1 MPAPD
6 HLIPLL
12 TALGDGGTVATADAV
27 VAAAGGLPGQVTA
40 PALDVVL
47 AALGDGG
54 TRDVA
59 GRVVSLYEFAAP
71 VSAVMA
77 HTAALTRG
85 FTAAGPGEAVI
96 TVSGPVVNETVE
108 PVTPDLA
115 EAIAA
120 TDPDAPEADASGG
133 EDSDEDEWE
142 ASGLDEFAVP
152 AETPAPE
159 PVVNEPV
166 GDHVPAATVRAW
178 AKASGVK
185 VPARG
190 AIPQDVRDAYNAAQ
204 GAWRP
209 GQTTSAIASE
219 A

>member
-12 TALGDGGTVATADAV
+12 TALGNGGTVATADAV

-40 PALDVVL
+40 PPFEAVL
-47 AALGDGG
+47 SALGDGG

-59 GRVVSLYEFAAP
+59 ERIVNLYGFAAP
-71 VSAVMA
+71 LSAVLGVDVA
-77 HTAALTRG
+77 HTAALTGG
-85 FTAAGPGEAVI
+85 FTAAGPGEVVV
-96 TVSGPVVNETVE
+96 TVSGPVVNESTE
-108 PVTPDLA
+108 AVTPELA

-120 TDPDAPEADASGG
+120 TDPAPDTGAADEGEAF
-133 EDSDEDEWE
+133 SDDDWDP
-142 ASGLDEFAVP
+142 SGLDEFVADP
-152 AETPAPE
+152 KPTPEADLMPLAAA
-159 PVVNEPV
+159 
-166 GDHVPAATVRAW
+166 AATIRAW
-178 AKASGVK
+178 AKANGVK

-209 GQTTSAIASE
+209 GQTTSAIVSGA
-219 A
+219 